1 MTSIHVSSLFPSCG
15 TGWEHCSREHGTGE
29 DGGVAVMSR
38 LVSRHPSL
46 GRSHGN
52 SSKLLVILSH
62 GCLLLHAPERL
73 LCYLLLGGQLGVAGW
88 LLGGSGGLARGF
100 AAVGGLARGGLSW
113 GGLVGWLWGGRLV
126 GERGVG

>member
-46 GRSHGN
+46 GRGHGN

-62 GCLLLHAPERL
+62 GCLLLHAPQRL
-73 LCYLLLGGQLGVAGW
+73 LGYLLLGGQLGVGHCW
-88 LLGGSGGLARGF
+88 LLCGSGGLAGGF

-113 GGLVGWLWGGRLV
+113 GWLVGGLWGGRLV
-126 GERGVG
+126 G